1 MLRRRGAQCYMI
13 IGGTVLVR
21 NVLEGFPRKQQLS
34 SGLKKERELRRQR
47 DRRKSTS
54 GREDGICKSS
64 MTRESTAYWRNW
76 KEVSV
81 ADAQQVRESTQDE
94 ISGERSGYICRRM
107 ALPWYPDNS
116 MSLYRPYPRFNYL
129 QNALWSS
136 LGQVK
141 IGSLVRRC

>member
-1 MLRRRGAQCYMI
+1 MI

-64 MTRESTAYWRNW
+64 MTRESTAYWRN
-76 KEVSV
+76 
-81 ADAQQVRESTQDE
+81 
-94 ISGERSGYICRRM
+94 
-107 ALPWYPDNS
+107 
-116 MSLYRPYPRFNYL
+116 
-129 QNALWSS
+129 
-136 LGQVK
+136 
-141 IGSLVRRC
+141 